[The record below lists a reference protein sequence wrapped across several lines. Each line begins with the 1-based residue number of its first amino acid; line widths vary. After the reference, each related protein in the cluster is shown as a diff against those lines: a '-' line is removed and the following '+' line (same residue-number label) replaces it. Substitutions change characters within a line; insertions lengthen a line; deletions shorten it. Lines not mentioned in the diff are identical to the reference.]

1 MVGVASMINEKKK
14 RKFGSDYVP
23 ITRQK
28 RKKKRKKQLIENNHD
43 GSNDPHVAIDGEIA
57 S

>member
-1 MVGVASMINEKKK
+1 MINEKKK